1 MDPILIPTWITTFL
15 LSTQVH
21 AGIQDNAKYQFQIDT
36 DHTIIMMNS
45 QTGKLWRCDPDLKKC
60 EEPKEKHE

>member
-1 MDPILIPTWITTFL
+1 MDPILIPTWITTL
-15 LSTQVH
+15 LMTTQVH

-45 QTGKLWRCDPDLKKC
+45 QTGKLWRCDRDLKNC
-60 EEPKEKHE
+60 EEPKDKNE